1 MDKET
6 SDYLIL
12 QVILEAYP
20 SFFVFLVTGVY
31 WIADVLPP
39 AAISLVPLACY
50 GVMGTGYIQQ
60 IYICNEVLDCLGV
73 MMLMAAVENSQV
85 HKRAALRL
93 LITIGCSH
101 YRLSLVLFFS
111 AMFLSMWVPNTVA
124 CGLLMPLVKA
134 LLQELEKMGIVDIYQ
149 TIENTEQKSH
159 KHELSR
165 PKPTDFTVFYFLG
178 IAYSSSIGG
187 MATLNGSQVNQIFNE
202 YSELLFPKLGKIT
215 FPQFMLLT
223 LPGVLVTETLLY
235 IWMNSFFLNIFRSS
249 DVAIPTGLTEEEARY
264 IKTLLRNQY
273 TQLGAIKFQDVVV
286 ATAVLLTVALQMFT
300 SSLRLDSGPQ
310 RDVNMH
316 IRVSAPTIFCVLLLF
331 IIPSDLKFVKFFKKR
346 NNGMHRRLPTAPSK
360 ACLNWT
366 IVRDNMMWGV
376 LFTVGGSCMSFEAL
390 KRSGMTAEFGKFLQ
404 LMHNW
409 PSPVVALAVILFCK
423 VLTEFGS
430 NSCVVYAM
438 LPEIASLSISS
449 YTHPHYLMLAATL
462 ASSMAAHLAPS
473 TPCLAMVSE
482 YVHISTWRMM
492 SAGVGPSVIAV
503 IVTWFTVTLWS
514 KVIILE

>member
-1 MDKET
+1 M
-6 SDYLIL
+6 
-12 QVILEAYP
+12 
-20 SFFVFLVTGVY
+20 
-31 WIADVLPP
+31 
-39 AAISLVPLACY
+39 ACY

-60 IYICNEVLDCLGV
+60 VYMCNEVLDCVGV
-73 MMLMAAVENSQV
+73 MMLMAAVENSQI

-111 AMFLSMWVPNTVA
+111 AMFLSMWIPNTVA

-134 LLQELEKMGIVDIYQ
+134 LLQELEKMGIVDMYQ
-149 TIENTEQKSH
+149 TTNKTQQKPQ
-159 KHELSR
+159 KLELSR

-178 IAYSSSIGG
+178 IAYSCSIGG
-187 MATLNGSQVNQIFNE
+187 MGTLHGSQANQIFKE

-235 IWMNSFFLNIFRSS
+235 IWMNSFFLKIFRSS

-264 IKTLLRNQY
+264 IKTLLQNQY
-273 TQLGAIKFQDVVV
+273 TQMGRIKFHDIVV
-286 ATAVLLTVALQMFT
+286 ATAVVLTVALQMLT
-300 SSLRLDSGPQ
+300 STLRLASGP
-310 RDVNMH
+310 RSGEINMH
-316 IRVSAPTIFCVLLLF
+316 VRVSAPTIFCILLLF
-331 IIPSDLKFVKFFKKR
+331 IIPSDLEFLKFFKKR
-346 NNGMHRRLPTAPSK
+346 NYATHRRLPTAPSK

-366 IVRDNMMWGV
+366 VVKDNMMWGV
-376 LFTVGGSCMSFEAL
+376 LFTVGGSCVSFEAL
-390 KRSGMTAEFGKFLQ
+390 KRSGMTAEFGRALQ
-404 LMHNW
+404 MVCNW
-409 PSPVVALAVILFCK
+409 PSPVVVLVVIIFSK
-423 VLTEFGS
+423 VLTEFAS
-430 NSCVVYAM
+430 NSCVVYAV
-438 LPEIASLSISS
+438 LPEIAELSIKS

-473 TPCLAMVSE
+473 TPCLTMVSQ

-514 KVIILE
+514 KVIISD